1 MPTVREYEAALQR
14 NPADTEAFVALRK
27 TYRQAQ
33 KHDRLVTLYE
43 TRAQAIEDNAKAG
56 ELFYLAA
63 ELRLDQLGDPEGAEA
78 DLVNAVDRD
87 PTHIRA
93 AARLKDIYREQGRTA
108 DYMTMLEMEAAAVA
122 RTRDPGRL
130 AELEAEMG
138 QLFLNHFA
146 KLERAVRNP
155 QRAGKLSAEH
165 LKSIESARK
174 IYRALGDWRSV
185 VRLYELELEGTA
197 DARRR
202 ADLLLGLGRVLGE
215 KLEELDAAAQRLSEA
230 VRIRPRDE
238 KALELLAAVYANPNW
253 IGADGVERAA
263 AIYYQVGRRR
273 QEAGDTDNA
282 IASLRKALHVL
293 PGHTES
299 SELLERVYYDAR
311 RFQELDRYYRERISG
326 AGAETERIDFLYKR
340 AQLAEGEL
348 GDRVEAQ
355 RIYNEISLL
364 EPPGGPASEKLVEL
378 YLQGHD
384 YAKLA
389 ELRERQL
396 GAIADPPMRA
406 RIMLELAA
414 LYRDRLGDG
423 DQAAV
428 YLHAVLEIEPENQIA
443 LGAYAE
449 HFREK
454 GDWAALADLLE
465 FSFERARVAGTP
477 VDELLPRL
485 EEIAAV
491 AEKQLGDP
499 ERALAAWMRAEELAP
514 TSARP
519 REAQRRILLKAKSWD
534 RLAALLER
542 EAAAQTD
549 PALRIDILRRVAQLH
564 REKLGNAKRAI
575 EIYREVLRADPHD
588 AVSMRALVEIF
599 EREGDW
605 KGLAAALREQIGLTT
620 AKQERVGLLRRVLV
634 IYDERTGDLV
644 QGQWA
649 ANEILQAV
657 PGDRDTLVRLERILE
672 RAGQPADL
680 VHVLEMHAKHAA
692 NPDEKLQLYRRIAEI
707 LYSKLQDPTGAAAR
721 LEEVARLDPDDAKAL
736 AGLRQI
742 YTALGRHEDLARVLD
757 MEVERVV
764 ADAAEQAEFLRELAR
779 LVEGTIGNRERARK
793 AWEQLSDLLP
803 TDAEALD
810 ALARL
815 YTAEENWP
823 MLVRILERQ
832 APLAAEPDRAVAL
845 TLQRAQIFDEK
856 LRDFDAATETLERL
870 IAEVDPRN
878 AEAHARLRATYE
890 RDEDWPR
897 VVKIAERQLFLT
909 DDRAERVRRSMELAA
924 VVRDRLGDDR
934 KAISIYERVLEIDP
948 EHREALEAV
957 AGLYEKTG
965 NYQRLAYADEKLL
978 EAAEDPEARRKL
990 LLQIGDIYERHLE
1003 EPARGFE
1010 WFRRAYMENPTA
1022 DNLQVVDQA
1031 ADRHGLHDELIQI
1044 YEGARERATEPIEQ
1058 LAASLKIALIC
1069 EEKLDDPARAFQT
1082 LVDALP
1088 SDPAGDELL
1097 HNLERLAERTGDW
1110 KSLLDVYAQV
1120 ARARTE
1126 TEERV
1131 ELLRL
1136 RAEVRE
1142 KRMNDPSAALDETL
1156 RSFAIE
1162 PRNPRTQEE
1171 ILRLSRVTGRW
1182 EEAIR
1187 VQGQLFALAEELGEK
1202 LTVARNAA
1210 HLVEHEVKDLVRA
1223 FRAYL
1228 NAFRL
1233 APDDEEVVAHLWR
1246 LARQIGTYDH
1256 PPAEE
1261 PVAARDDEESAQADA
1276 EVDAAAAD
1284 TTAKVEAEA
1293 ASESELASE
1302 GDAEDES
1309 EGAGLDVVSVE
1320 VETDLE
1326 GGAGDEGATGTPA
1339 PLLAAPEIG
1348 VTESGAVAIEDDA
1361 IEVIEEEE
1369 LVEDRDEQ
1377 LARPPSPP
1385 PALHEEQP
1393 FHTPWEELAAAY
1405 ESLPAEDADDRWV
1418 YLRKIAEVWERGQ
1431 HDVDR
1436 ALDALDRAFRLDIS
1450 DVDVRGELERIG
1462 AEYDRWDR
1470 IVAIYLGAIDEFA
1483 PIETAVTLHHDAAR
1497 LRDRLNQTAQA
1508 EELYRSILR
1517 LRSDDLIALRRVEE
1531 ICRSQERW
1539 EDLANILEQRTG
1551 LPSESLPNGPERR
1564 ARLRELAALY
1574 EERLERPYEAIDTLE
1589 RLLRESSE
1597 EERGTAEPPSN
1608 EETLAAYEAL
1618 ARLYSRVG
1626 LWARVVETLK
1636 SQAELVADRDKAR
1649 ALRIEVAGVYER
1661 ELTLPDRAIE
1671 AYESVLAEIPDDAQA
1686 LEALD
1691 RLDESTGRYDE
1702 LQEVLKKRAALAT
1715 GPARIEIVRRRAR
1728 ILQDRLNNPEAAAG
1742 ALRDLGADAIADD
1755 DLLALMLRN
1764 LRRAGLAHEAARV
1777 LQQRIDLEK
1786 NRLAGPNSG
1795 RIAELNLELS
1805 LLKLDDLNDPA
1816 AARKEVEAA
1825 LLASPDN
1832 PAALAALGRLHL
1844 KANDFAGYSAAR
1856 VREAKAL
1863 SGKPEA
1869 VEALLDAGRVY
1880 REQLAQPDQARACFE
1895 AALREDPNN
1904 AEALQALA
1912 ALLAAES
1919 NWDEARKVLA
1929 RQLEVTTDPTAR
1941 AGVLSDLARVAWEG
1955 FSDAAEAQ
1963 RHLDEAL
1970 ALVPDHL
1977 PAILEIAD
1985 IYYKEGQWE
1994 QAEKRLSE
2002 AVRRLRHQPQQAA
2015 RLFQRLAEVH
2025 EKTGKLE
2032 EAYRQLLE
2040 ADKMGP
2046 GQLLTKLSLGEN
2058 RFRAGKWREAAL
2070 HLGSLA
2076 EHPDAALYPDEV
2088 ADALGHA
2095 AQAEIKLRRPERAIE
2110 LYEAALG
2117 LRAGHRASLRALAD
2131 LALERGEREKAASY
2145 LRRLSEESSDRTE
2158 RAQTLEQ
2165 LGDLYLELDDE
2176 EQALWAYH
2184 EARKASGG
2192 PSEEQVSLLEKTL
2205 KLQRARGE
2213 VEGAAQTSAMLI
2225 DLVKD
2230 PQERSERRRD
2240 AAVLL
2245 AEQGNVGEAAALLDQ
2260 SLSENPHDEAAL
2272 AALCDLSDRLPRGFD
2287 LDARL
2292 ARALAE
2298 LPPVGE
2304 QQAARA
2310 RRARLWQQH
2319 GELLER
2325 RDPKG
2330 AMAAFEQVVALTPE
2344 QLPAREALAVLYGE
2358 STEHEQAAVENHR
2371 QLLNAD
2377 ITRSSSLRALGALYL
2392 RRGQPDRT
2400 RCCYELLAL
2409 LGTATPAER
2418 AFLDDNRAP
2427 ELKPD
2432 DPYAG
2437 IIDDRDR
2444 SEHLALRE
2452 ATVMSE
2458 IFSCLWAGAPGLIG
2472 QRLEDFGVSA
2482 RDKVSPMAEMDL
2494 GRIYGQVAK
2503 ALGNK
2508 KTALYVRA
2516 DRPDEGVT
2524 IVVQAPPALVV
2535 GPTLAEGASAGEVR
2549 FQIARGLE
2557 LTRPEYILA
2566 AGVRPKQFT
2575 PLFASVLR
2583 AFHPR
2588 HAKRRTAAG
2597 DAAAEQAAKLKK
2609 NVPYKVSKQLVE
2621 LFQKLGN
2628 TSWGSLRWRT
2638 VVHQI
2643 GNRTGLVLCGD
2654 LFTAAQ
2660 IVIRDEG
2667 SLGEGETF
2675 TPETVRRLATTN
2687 EPLREL
2693 LRFAISDDYFVL
2705 REKLGTALAKAAAA

>member
-1 MPTVREYEAALQR
+1 VEVVPVECA
-14 NPADTEAFVALRK
+14 PAPD
-27 TYRQAQ
+27 
-33 KHDRLVTLYE
+33 
-43 TRAQAIEDNAKAG
+43 
-56 ELFYLAA
+56 
-63 ELRLDQLGDPEGAEA
+63 EGA
-78 DLVNAVDRD
+78 
-87 PTHIRA
+87 
-93 AARLKDIYREQGRTA
+93 
-108 DYMTMLEMEAAAVA
+108 
-122 RTRDPGRL
+122 
-130 AELEAEMG
+130 
-138 QLFLNHFA
+138 
-146 KLERAVRNP
+146 
-155 QRAGKLSAEH
+155 
-165 LKSIESARK
+165 
-174 IYRALGDWRSV
+174 
-185 VRLYELELEGTA
+185 
-197 DARRR
+197 
-202 ADLLLGLGRVLGE
+202 
-215 KLEELDAAAQRLSEA
+215 
-230 VRIRPRDE
+230 
-238 KALELLAAVYANPNW
+238 
-253 IGADGVERAA
+253 
-263 AIYYQVGRRR
+263 
-273 QEAGDTDNA
+273 
-282 IASLRKALHVL
+282 
-293 PGHTES
+293 
-299 SELLERVYYDAR
+299 
-311 RFQELDRYYRERISG
+311 
-326 AGAETERIDFLYKR
+326 
-340 AQLAEGEL
+340 
-348 GDRVEAQ
+348 
-355 RIYNEISLL
+355 
-364 EPPGGPASEKLVEL
+364 
-378 YLQGHD
+378 
-384 YAKLA
+384 
-389 ELRERQL
+389 
-396 GAIADPPMRA
+396 
-406 RIMLELAA
+406 
-414 LYRDRLGDG
+414 
-423 DQAAV
+423 
-428 YLHAVLEIEPENQIA
+428 
-443 LGAYAE
+443 
-449 HFREK
+449 
-454 GDWAALADLLE
+454 
-465 FSFERARVAGTP
+465 
-477 VDELLPRL
+477 
-485 EEIAAV
+485 
-491 AEKQLGDP
+491 
-499 ERALAAWMRAEELAP
+499 
-514 TSARP
+514 
-519 REAQRRILLKAKSWD
+519 
-534 RLAALLER
+534 
-542 EAAAQTD
+542 
-549 PALRIDILRRVAQLH
+549 
-564 REKLGNAKRAI
+564 
-575 EIYREVLRADPHD
+575 
-588 AVSMRALVEIF
+588 
-599 EREGDW
+599 
-605 KGLAAALREQIGLTT
+605 
-620 AKQERVGLLRRVLV
+620 
-634 IYDERTGDLV
+634 
-644 QGQWA
+644 
-649 ANEILQAV
+649 
-657 PGDRDTLVRLERILE
+657 
-672 RAGQPADL
+672 
-680 VHVLEMHAKHAA
+680 
-692 NPDEKLQLYRRIAEI
+692 
-707 LYSKLQDPTGAAAR
+707 
-721 LEEVARLDPDDAKAL
+721 
-736 AGLRQI
+736 
-742 YTALGRHEDLARVLD
+742 
-757 MEVERVV
+757 
-764 ADAAEQAEFLRELAR
+764 
-779 LVEGTIGNRERARK
+779 
-793 AWEQLSDLLP
+793 
-803 TDAEALD
+803 
-810 ALARL
+810 
-815 YTAEENWP
+815 
-823 MLVRILERQ
+823 
-832 APLAAEPDRAVAL
+832 
-845 TLQRAQIFDEK
+845 
-856 LRDFDAATETLERL
+856 
-870 IAEVDPRN
+870 
-878 AEAHARLRATYE
+878 
-890 RDEDWPR
+890 
-897 VVKIAERQLFLT
+897 
-909 DDRAERVRRSMELAA
+909 
-924 VVRDRLGDDR
+924 
-934 KAISIYERVLEIDP
+934 
-948 EHREALEAV
+948 
-957 AGLYEKTG
+957 
-965 NYQRLAYADEKLL
+965 
-978 EAAEDPEARRKL
+978 
-990 LLQIGDIYERHLE
+990 
-1003 EPARGFE
+1003 
-1010 WFRRAYMENPTA
+1010 
-1022 DNLQVVDQA
+1022 
-1031 ADRHGLHDELIQI
+1031 
-1044 YEGARERATEPIEQ
+1044 
-1058 LAASLKIALIC
+1058 
-1069 EEKLDDPARAFQT
+1069 
-1082 LVDALP
+1082 
-1088 SDPAGDELL
+1088 PAGDE
-1097 HNLERLAERTGDW
+1097 EASG
-1110 KSLLDVYAQV
+1110 A
-1120 ARARTE
+1120 
-1126 TEERV
+1126 
-1131 ELLRL
+1131 
-1136 RAEVRE
+1136 
-1142 KRMNDPSAALDETL
+1142 P
-1156 RSFAIE
+1156 E
-1162 PRNPRTQEE
+1162 P
-1171 ILRLSRVTGRW
+1171 LM
-1182 EEAIR
+1182 
-1187 VQGQLFALAEELGEK
+1187 
-1202 LTVARNAA
+1202 
-1210 HLVEHEVKDLVRA
+1210 
-1223 FRAYL
+1223 
-1228 NAFRL
+1228 
-1233 APDDEEVVAHLWR
+1233 
-1246 LARQIGTYDH
+1246 
-1256 PPAEE
+1256 
-1261 PVAARDDEESAQADA
+1261 
-1276 EVDAAAAD
+1276 
-1284 TTAKVEAEA
+1284 
-1293 ASESELASE
+1293 
-1302 GDAEDES
+1302 
-1309 EGAGLDVVSVE
+1309 
-1320 VETDLE
+1320 
-1326 GGAGDEGATGTPA
+1326 
-1339 PLLAAPEIG
+1339 AAPELG

-1369 LVEDRDEQ
+1369 LLEEAPDAE

-1405 ESLPAEDADDRWV
+1405 ESLPAEDADARWV

-1436 ALDALDRAFRLDIS
+1436 ALDALERAFRLDIG

-1497 LRDRLNQTAQA
+1497 LRDKLNQTAQA
-1508 EELYRSILR
+1508 EELYRAILR
-1517 LRSDDLIALRRVEE
+1517 LRSDDLVALRRVEE

-1564 ARLRELAALY
+1564 ARLRELAGLY

-1589 RLLRESSE
+1589 RLLRESSD

-1618 ARLYSRVG
+1618 GRLYSRVG
-1626 LWARVVETLK
+1626 LWAKVVDTLK
-1636 SQAELVADRDKAR
+1636 SQAELVGDRDKAR
-1649 ALRIEVAGVYER
+1649 ALRIEVAAVYER

-1671 AYESVLAEIPDDAQA
+1671 AYEAVLAEIPDDAQA

-1715 GPARIEIVRRRAR
+1715 GPARVEIVRRRAR

-1742 ALRDLGADAIADD
+1742 ALRDLGPEAIADD
-1755 DLLALMLRN
+1755 DLLSVMLRN

-1786 NRLAGPNSG
+1786 NRLDGPNSA
-1795 RIAELNLELS
+1795 RISELNLELS
-1805 LLKLDDLNDPA
+1805 LLKLDDLNDPV

-1825 LLASPDN
+1825 LQASPDN
-1832 PAALAALGRLHL
+1832 PAALAALARLHL

-1895 AALREDPNN
+1895 AALREDPGN

-1919 NWDEARKVLA
+1919 NWEEARKVLA
-1929 RQLEVTTDPTAR
+1929 RQLEVTTDPAAR

-1955 FSDAAEAQ
+1955 FNDAAEAQ

-2131 LALERGEREKAASY
+2131 LARARGEREQAASY
-2145 LRRLSEESSDRTE
+2145 LRRLAEESSDRSE
-2158 RAQTLEQ
+2158 RSQTLEQ
-2165 LGDLYLELDDE
+2165 LGDLYLEVDDE

-2184 EARKASGG
+2184 EARKAFGG
-2192 PSEEQVSLLEKTL
+2192 PSEEQVGLLEKTL
-2205 KLQRARGE
+2205 KLQRARGD
-2213 VEGAAQTSAMLI
+2213 VEGAALTSALLI

-2240 AAVLL
+2240 AALLL
-2245 AEQGNVGEAAALLDQ
+2245 AEQGNVGDAAALLDQ

-2272 AALCDLSDRLPRGFD
+2272 AALCDLADRLPRGFD

-2298 LPPVGE
+2298 LPPAGD

-2325 RDPKG
+2325 QDPKG
-2330 AMAAFEQVVALTPE
+2330 AVAAFEQVVALTPE

-2358 STEHEQAAVENHR
+2358 SPEYEQAAVENHR

-2444 SEHLALRE
+2444 SQHLALRE

-2472 QRLEDFGVSA
+2472 QRLEEFGVTA
-2482 RDKVSPMAEMDL
+2482 RDKISPMAEMDL

-2516 DRPDEGVT
+2516 DRTDEEVT

-2535 GPTLAEGASAGEVR
+2535 GPAMAEGATAGEVR

-2628 TSWGSLRWRT
+2628 TSWSSLRWRT

-2654 LFTAAQ
+2654 LATAAQ

-2667 SLGEGETF
+2667 TLAEGETF